1 VKTDHGNPA
10 RSNPRNHHNNE
21 IKDQWSEQSHWV
33 DKKGMPKKVQKT
45 NSLQEPR
52 KRRLMVHVKTGHG
65 DQARSNPWNHHNN
78 AIKDQ
83 RPEQSHREDKKG
95 RPKKGQKTNNS
106 HEPRK
111 RRNLVSLMV
120 GSYLTHG
127 HSNVVSMQ
135 ITRSNNNG
143 SNLVESMVIKNKN
156 RPLIIIRKAL
166 AWGTQYPQTHHT
178 NVLDFLMGTW
188 LWGEFGVN

>member
-1 VKTDHGNPA
+1 VKTD
-10 RSNPRNHHNNE
+10 
-21 IKDQWSEQSHWV
+21 
-33 DKKGMPKKVQKT
+33 
-45 NSLQEPR
+45 
-52 KRRLMVHVKTGHG
+52 HG
-65 DQARSNPWNHHNN
+65 DQARSNPWNHHDN

-95 RPKKGQKTNNS
+95 RPKKGQKTNNL

-135 ITRSNNNG
+135 ITRSNNNRF
-143 SNLVESMVIKNKN
+143 NLLELMVIKNKN

-188 LWGEFGVN
+188 LWGSLGWIKDFSPSPSYCPWEIFFF